1 MTKYEKKMKI
11 VGEKLR
17 KNTDKKKKKRKRS

>member
-1 MTKYEKKMKI
+1 LVF

-17 KNTDKKKKKRKRS
+17 KLKIGHVIMD

>member
-1 MTKYEKKMKI
+1 MF

-17 KNTDKKKKKRKRS
+17 KIS